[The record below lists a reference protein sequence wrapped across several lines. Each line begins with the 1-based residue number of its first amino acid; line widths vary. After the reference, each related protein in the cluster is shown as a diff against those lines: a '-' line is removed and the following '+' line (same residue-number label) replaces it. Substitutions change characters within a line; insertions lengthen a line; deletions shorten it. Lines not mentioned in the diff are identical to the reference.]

1 MDGLACPSSTQA
13 TRGKGSK
20 RLDRRLRVIRESAQH
35 CSGPSR
41 HPSGRLP
48 RSAPRRCH
56 GLVSGHLGPGQN
68 FAADKLE
75 PIRCNFSSARKVVA
89 VKRASPH
96 ICRPPPVQ
104 HQDLASPL
112 THDDF
117 EVCRRCDTER
127 DTERPRWGAGAVDE
141 ANRTNPGGLP
151 YRAADKIPPE
161 SQRLTSPCSSRRRP
175 DRLTAHRR
183 RQIWRWSCWTK

>member
-1 MDGLACPSSTQA
+1 MWNPLTLALALLAGCGRPCLSILHASDA
-13 TRGKGSK
+13 RK
-20 RLDRRLRVIRESAQH
+20 RFETLGPAASGYPESAQH

-68 FAADKLE
+68 FAAAELA

-89 VKRASPH
+89 VKRASLH
-96 ICRPPPVQ
+96 ICRQPLVQ

-141 ANRTNPGGLP
+141 LLA
-151 YRAADKIPPE
+151 
-161 SQRLTSPCSSRRRP
+161 P
-175 DRLTAHRR
+175 DDVPAYAE
-183 RQIWRWSCWTK
+183 SCWTK